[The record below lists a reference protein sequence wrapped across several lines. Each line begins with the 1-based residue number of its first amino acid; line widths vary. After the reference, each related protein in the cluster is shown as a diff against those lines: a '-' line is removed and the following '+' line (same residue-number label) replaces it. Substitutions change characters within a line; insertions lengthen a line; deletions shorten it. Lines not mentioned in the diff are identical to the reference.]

1 MRIFAKKKKKKNV
14 QRYACFEKTSYIS
27 GLLVENGCRNSHK
40 IVTEI
45 SEENRV
51 NSLTGSE

>member
-1 MRIFAKKKKKKNV
+1 MRIFAKKNKNV

-27 GLLVENGCRNSHK
+27 GLLMENGCRNSHK